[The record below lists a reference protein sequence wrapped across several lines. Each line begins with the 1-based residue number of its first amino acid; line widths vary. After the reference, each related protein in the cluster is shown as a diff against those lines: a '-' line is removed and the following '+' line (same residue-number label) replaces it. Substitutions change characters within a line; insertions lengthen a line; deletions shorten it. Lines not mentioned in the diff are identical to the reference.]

1 MNIFLFF
8 LIFGVIFL
16 VYKKIKSKNPKNL
29 KLDKFKNKLQSTQTN
44 IERIFLREEEKT
56 FSNPNINIYIGFYD
70 NEDNINRKS
79 NMIPKTVKN
88 WIIESK
94 KLFSLFLISN
104 NPSKKRIAKI
114 AIELNL
120 RYKYNAAKPRKK
132 VTLSAINE
140 IGREPKNIAIIGDR
154 IFTDIIVGNRCDIK
168 TLLVKRL
175 NRDGLPI
182 KFNLTLTIEKLISH
196 FIK

>member
-1 MNIFLFF
+1 MSS
-8 LIFGVIFL
+8 L
-16 VYKKIKSKNPKNL
+16 VNVHWDSKLPIYEISHLKLQNKGIKSL
-29 KLDKFKNKLQSTQTN
+29 LIDVDGTLLSRQSN
-44 IERIFLREEEKT
+44 IIP
-56 FSNPNINIYIGFYD
+56 SN
-70 NEDNINRKS
+70 
-79 NMIPKTVKN
+79 VKN
-88 WIIESK
+88 WIKESK
-94 KLFSLFLISN
+94 KFFSLYLISN

-114 AIELNL
+114 AKELNL
-120 RYKYNAAKPRKK
+120 SYKYNASKPRKK
-132 VTLSAINE
+132 VTLSAIKE

-168 TLLVKRL
+168 TIIVKRL

>member
-1 MNIFLFF
+1 MRSILKVNWDSNLPIYAISQYELQKKGIHC
-8 LIFGVIFL
+8 LLLDVDGPL
-16 VYKKIKSKNPKNL
+16 VNRN
-29 KLDKFKNKLQSTQTN
+29 ST
-44 IERIFLREEEKT
+44 K
-56 FSNPNINIYIGFYD
+56 
-70 NEDNINRKS
+70 
-79 NMIPKTVKN
+79 IPKAVKN

-94 KLFSLFLISN
+94 KLFSLYLISN

-114 AIELNL
+114 ANELNL
-120 RYKYNAAKPRKK
+120 KYKYNSSKPRTK
-132 VTLSAINE
+132 VTLSAIKE
-140 IGREPKNIAIIGDR
+140 IGQEPKNIAIIGDR

-168 TLLVKRL
+168 TILVKRL